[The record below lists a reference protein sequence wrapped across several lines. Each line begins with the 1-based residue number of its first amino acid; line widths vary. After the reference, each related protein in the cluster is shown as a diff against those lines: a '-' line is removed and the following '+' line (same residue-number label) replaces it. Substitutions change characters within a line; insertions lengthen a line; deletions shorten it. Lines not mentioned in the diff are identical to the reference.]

1 MSENYNESAGGIY
14 IILNVLD
21 CKAYVGQAK
30 SFGNRTHLDD
40 LMKKTDVS
48 PVLQQ
53 DYNAGKELVYFT
65 PAIFCDPS
73 DKAGLNKHEKIYM
86 TLMEEFG
93 VSIYNLNP
101 KKENRT
107 WKKIQVSNEDKDN
120 YKKCLE
126 DDFQNRFQLKPEQL
140 VSSSK
145 EERRK
150 AIDRYASLRIDEP
163 EKIKQDEFF
172 KHDIFMF
179 NRERAKTFFYN
190 KIVSYKSLSLDELF
204 LSSAG
209 NYLGEGL
216 DQILSYENN
225 AILETRNR
233 LGNGYC
239 LWTFSNIAVSLE
251 TVRKQCRKYHAQGK
265 ETYVLFTFTPSTTYS
280 YTESYS
286 HPMLVPEEKTK
297 LLDDEID
304 FLHFNALK
312 RGRKTRLFVPGFK
325 DTELENHSDTTT
337 ITDEIVN
344 TTSADF
350 PNTAAFVIQEFALLR
365 EQLDPAKLK
374 ELCLAVRTNG
384 SSEIKKIKEYKRSTF
399 YLKLKDNCS
408 IADAF
413 TDNDGSR
420 KITFVGKLAAPYII
434 RLTGNYNK

>member
-107 WKKIQVSNEDKDN
+107 WEKLQVSNEDKDN
-120 YKKCLE
+120 FKKCLE

-150 AIDRYASLRIDEP
+150 AIDRYASLRIDEL

-190 KIVSYKSLSLDELF
+190 KIVSYKSLSLDEMF

-216 DQILSYENN
+216 DQILRYEND
-225 AILETRNR
+225 AIHGIVGDSE
-233 LGNGYC
+233 NGYC
-239 LWTFSNIAVSLE
+239 LWTFSNNAVSMK
-251 TVRKQCRKYHAQGK
+251 TVRKKCYDYHKKGK
-265 ETYVLFTFTPSTTYS
+265 DVYVLFTYTPSTTYLH
-280 YTESYS
+280 TEP
-286 HPMLVPEEKTK
+286 HEHQKIVPEEIKE
-297 LLDDEID
+297 LSNDEITS
-304 FLHFNALK
+304 LK
-312 RGRKTRLFVPGFK
+312 LQGPEKLFVP
-325 DTELENHSDTTT
+325 
-337 ITDEIVN
+337 EIVN
-344 TTSADF
+344 TTSADQ
-350 PNTAAFVIQEFALLR
+350 PNTAAFVIQEFALLK
-365 EQLDPAKLK
+365 EQLNPDKLK
-374 ELCLAVRTNG
+374 ELCNAVRANDKL
-384 SSEIKKIKEYKRSTF
+384 SEIKEYNRSTF
-399 YLKLKDNCS
+399 YLKLKDNCL

-434 RLTGNYNK
+434 RLTGDYDK